1 LKGFADFDPR
11 FLFGCGRREVL
22 HDFAPAR
29 AAGLLSK
36 FSALRPQREAPSAS
50 LISLSRMVG

>member
-1 LKGFADFDPR
+1 
-11 FLFGCGRREVL
+11 L
-22 HDFAPAR
+22 HYFAPAPGR
-29 AAGLLSK
+29 SLPK